1 MNSELMTVN
10 FGPQHP
16 STHGVFRLRIT
27 LDGETVVA
35 LEPVFGYLHRGSEK
49 LAEERTYT
57 QVITLTDRMD
67 YTSAM
72 TNNQAY
78 VLSCENL
85 MQVTPPVRAQYLR
98 VISAELS
105 RIASH
110 LIGTGFLINDLG
122 AFITPLMYCFR
133 ERERILELFEMLCGA
148 RITLTYMRV
157 GGVFQDTPA
166 EFWPALDSFLTDMEF
181 HLDEY
186 ESLLTGNEIL
196 LSRTV
201 GVSSITTDQALNAS
215 ITGPILR
222 ATGFDWDLRTV
233 DPYEVYN
240 RVNFEVP
247 TGKNGDNYDRYLV
260 RIKEMRQSLSIIKQ
274 CVEQIE
280 PGKVRLDLPFL
291 IRPDS
296 GEAYGRVESPKGEL
310 GFYLISDGSI
320 SPYRC
325 KVRPPSLINL
335 TLLNEMIVGWK
346 VADMIVTLGSLDFN
360 MGEVDR

>member
-1 MNSELMTVN
+1 MNNELMTVN

-78 VLSCENL
+78 VLSCEKL
-85 MQVTPPVRAQYLR
+85 MGVNPPVRAQYLR

-133 ERERILELFEMLCGA
+133 ERERVLELFEMLCGA

-157 GGVFQDTPA
+157 GGVFQDTPK
-166 EFWPALDSFLTDMEF
+166 EFWPALNNFLTDMEY
-181 HLDEY
+181 HLD
-186 ESLLTGNEIL
+186 
-196 LSRTV
+196 
-201 GVSSITTDQALNAS
+201 
-215 ITGPILR
+215 
-222 ATGFDWDLRTV
+222 
-233 DPYEVYN
+233 
-240 RVNFEVP
+240 
-247 TGKNGDNYDRYLV
+247 
-260 RIKEMRQSLSIIKQ
+260 
-274 CVEQIE
+274 
-280 PGKVRLDLPFL
+280 
-291 IRPDS
+291 
-296 GEAYGRVESPKGEL
+296 
-310 GFYLISDGSI
+310 
-320 SPYRC
+320 
-325 KVRPPSLINL
+325 
-335 TLLNEMIVGWK
+335 
-346 VADMIVTLGSLDFN
+346 
-360 MGEVDR
+360 